1 MVIALKFI
9 LLSGGS
15 GKRLW
20 PLSNDARSKQFLKVL
35 PSKDGSL
42 ESMVQRVKRQITKH
56 VGEEDI
62 YIATSKSQVEIL
74 KSQLGNNIHIIIEP
88 TRRDTFPAIALA
100 AAYLYSVQN
109 VSPDEIV
116 VTLPV
121 DPFVDDE
128 FFSTVR
134 DLESAI
140 QASNADLALI
150 GIRPTYPSEKYGYIV
165 PAETT
170 GNYLVVDYFTEKPNE
185 EKAKQ
190 LIKENA
196 LWNSGVFGFKLD
208 TIINKIKE
216 KGLPADYEKLLN
228 SYFDLEKISFD
239 YAVVEETK
247 NIVCIPYEGNWK
259 DLGTWNT
266 LTEEITSPLIGKG
279 IVAEGASNTHIIN
292 ELDIPVTVLGVM
304 DAVVALSPDGVLV
317 TTKEK
322 SPKIKQYVEEQQ
334 PMYEERRWGSS
345 TVLDYTK
352 TDEGL
357 EVYTR
362 KIIINSECNLSYQ
375 KHHKSKKTWTVI
387 SGLGEFLLN
396 GSLTKVLSGDVLHI
410 NEGDLH
416 SIKAIT
422 QIHIIEVQSGIG
434 PIDEKI
440 ERIAVDWQ
448 QISEKYISQ
457 I

>member
-1 MVIALKFI
+1 MVIILKFI

-74 KSQLGNNIHIIIEP
+74 KSQLGNNIHIIVEP

-100 AAYLYSVQN
+100 ASYLYSVQN
-109 VSPDEIV
+109 VPLDETV

-128 FFSTVR
+128 FFSIVR
-134 DLESAI
+134 DLETVL
-140 QASNADLALI
+140 QLSNAELALI
-150 GIRPTYPSEKYGYIV
+150 GIRPTYPSEKYGYII
-165 PAETT
+165 PASSRED
-170 GNYLVVDYFTEKPNE
+170 YLVVDYFTEKPNE
-185 EKAKQ
+185 EKAKE
-190 LIKENA
+190 LLKENA
-196 LWNSGVFGFKLD
+196 LWNSGVFGFQLN
-208 TIINKIKE
+208 TIINKIKQ
-216 KGLPADYEKLLN
+216 KGLPTDYEQLLH

-247 NIVCIPYEGNWK
+247 DIVCIPYDGNWK

-266 LTEEITSPLIGKG
+266 LMEEITLPMIGKG
-279 IVAEGASNTHIIN
+279 IVAEGASNTHVIN
-292 ELDIPVTVLGVM
+292 ELDIPVTVLGVK
-304 DAVVALSPDGVLV
+304 DTVVALSPDGVLV
-317 TTKEK
+317 TTKDK
-322 SPKIKQYVEEQQ
+322 SPKIKQYVEDQQ

-352 TDEGL
+352 TEEGL

-362 KIIINSECNLSYQ
+362 KIIINSDCNLSYQ
-375 KHHKSKKTWTVI
+375 RHHKSKKTWTVI

-396 GSLTKVLSGDVLHI
+396 GVLTKVNSGDVLHI
-410 NEGDLH
+410 SEDDLH
-416 SIKAIT
+416 SIKAVT

-434 PIDEKI
+434 PIDEEV

-448 QISEKYISQ
+448 QISEKHISQ
-457 I
+457 T

>member
-1 MVIALKFI
+1 LKFI

-35 PSKDGSL
+35 PSKNDTL

-56 VGEEDI
+56 VREDDI

-109 VSPDEIV
+109 ISLDETVI
-116 VTLPV
+116 TLPV
-121 DPFVDDE
+121 DPYVDDE
-128 FFSTVR
+128 FFSTVKN
-134 DLESAI
+134 LEYALQS
-140 QASNADLALI
+140 SNADLALI
-150 GIRPTYPSEKYGYIV
+150 GIKPTYPSEKYGYII
-165 PAETT
+165 PAESAEDH
-170 GNYLVVDYFTEKPNE
+170 LVVDYFTEKPNE
-185 EKAKQ
+185 EKAKK
-190 LIKENA
+190 LLKENA
-196 LWNSGVFGFKLD
+196 LWNSGVFGFKLQ
-208 TIINKIKE
+208 TIINKIQQ
-216 KGLPADYEKLLN
+216 KGLPTDYERLLQ

-247 NIVCIPYEGNWK
+247 NIVCIPYGGNWK

-266 LTEEITSPLIGKG
+266 LTEEITSPLIGRG
-279 IVAEGASNTHIIN
+279 IVAEEAANTHVIN
-292 ELDIPVTVLGVM
+292 ELDIPVTVLGIK
-304 DAVVALSPDGVLV
+304 DSVVALSPDGVLV

-322 SPKIKQYVEEQQ
+322 SPKIKQYVEDHQ

-345 TVLDYTK
+345 TVLDYTR

-375 KHHKSKKTWTVI
+375 KHYKSKKTWTVI

-396 GSLTKVLSGDVLHI
+396 GSLVKVTSGDVLTI

-422 QIHIIEVQSGIG
+422 QIQIIEVQSGIG

>member
-1 MVIALKFI
+1 MVVALKFI

-35 PSKDGSL
+35 PSTDGSL

-56 VGEEDI
+56 IGEEDI

-74 KSQLGNNIHIIIEP
+74 KSQLGENIHIIIEP
-88 TRRDTFPAIALA
+88 TRKDTFPAIALA
-100 AAYLYSVQN
+100 ATYLYSVQN
-109 VSPDEIV
+109 VSLDETV

-121 DPFVDDE
+121 DPYVDDD
-128 FFSTVR
+128 FFSIVR
-134 DLESAI
+134 DLEDAL
-140 QASNADLALI
+140 QLSNADLALI

-165 PAETT
+165 PAESTE
-170 GNYLVVDYFTEKPNE
+170 NYLVVDYFTEKPNK

-190 LIKENA
+190 LLKENA
-196 LWNSGVFGFKLD
+196 LWNSGVFGFQLK
-208 TIINKIKE
+208 TIIHKIKQ
-216 KGLPADYEKLLN
+216 KGLPTDYEQLLH

-247 NIVCIPYEGNWK
+247 AIVCIPYEGSWK

-266 LTEEITSPLIGKG
+266 LTEEITSSLIGKG
-279 IVAEGASNTHIIN
+279 IVAEEASNTHVIN
-292 ELDIPVTVLGVM
+292 ELDIPVTVLGVK

-352 TDEGL
+352 TDQGL

-362 KIIINSECNLSYQ
+362 KIIINSDCNLSYQ
-375 KHHKSKKTWTVI
+375 RHHKSKKTWTI
-387 SGLGEFLLN
+387 INGLGEFLLN
-396 GSLTKVLSGDVLHI
+396 GSLTKVTSGDVLYI
-410 NEGDLH
+410 NEADLH

-434 PIDEKI
+434 PIDENS

-457 I
+457 N

>member
-1 MVIALKFI
+1 LKFI

-56 VGEEDI
+56 VREHDI

-100 AAYLYSVQN
+100 ATYLYSVQN
-109 VSPDEIV
+109 VSLDETV

-121 DPFVDDE
+121 DPYVDDE
-128 FFSTVR
+128 FFSIVGKLDTA
-134 DLESAI
+134 LQISK
-140 QASNADLALI
+140 ADLALI
-150 GIRPTYPSEKYGYIV
+150 GIQPTYPSEKYGYIV
-165 PAETT
+165 PAESTEE
-170 GNYLVVDYFTEKPNE
+170 YLTVDYFTEKPNE

-190 LIKENA
+190 LLKENA
-196 LWNSGVFGFKLD
+196 LWNSGVFGFKLN
-208 TIINKIKE
+208 TIINKIKQ
-216 KGLPADYEKLLN
+216 KGLPIDYGQLLQ

-247 NIVCIPYEGNWK
+247 DIVCIPFDGNWK

-279 IVAEGASNTHIIN
+279 VIAEESTDTHVIN
-292 ELDIPVTVLGVM
+292 ELDIPVTVLGVK

-345 TVLDYTK
+345 TVLDYTR

-375 KHHKSKKTWTVI
+375 KHYKSKKTWTVI

-396 GSLTKVLSGDVLHI
+396 GNLTKVTSGDMLNI

-422 QIHIIEVQSGIG
+422 QIQIIEVQSGMG

-440 ERIAVDWQ
+440 ERVAVDWQ
-448 QISEKYISQ
+448 QISKNYITH

>member
-1 MVIALKFI
+1 MKFI

-35 PSKDGSL
+35 PTKDGAL

-56 VGEEDI
+56 VSDRDI

-74 KSQLGNNIHIIIEP
+74 KSQLGNDIHIIIEP

-100 AAYLYSVQN
+100 VSYLYSVQN
-109 VSPDEIV
+109 IPLDETI

-128 FFSTVR
+128 FFSVVR
-134 DLESAI
+134 NLENALDL
-140 QASNADLALI
+140 SNAELALI

-165 PAETT
+165 PSKSTDNFLA
-170 GNYLVVDYFTEKPNE
+170 VDYFTEKPTE
-185 EKAKQ
+185 EKAIELMKQ
-190 LIKENA
+190 NA
-196 LWNSGVFGFKLD
+196 LWNSGVFSFKLA
-208 TIINKIKE
+208 TLINKIE
-216 KGLPADYEKLLN
+216 QKGLPTDYEQLIKV
-228 SYFDLEKISFD
+228 YFDLDKISFD

-247 NIVCIPYEGNWK
+247 NIVCIPYGGNWK

-266 LTEEITSPLIGKG
+266 LTEEITSPMIGKG
-279 IVAEGASNTHIIN
+279 IIAEEAINTHVIN
-292 ELDIPVTVLGVM
+292 ELDIPVTVLGVK
-304 DAVVALSPDGVLV
+304 DSVIALSPDGVLV

-322 SPKIKQYVEEQQ
+322 SPQIKQYVEDHQ

-345 TVLDYTK
+345 TILDYTK
-352 TDEGL
+352 TEEGL

-375 KHHKSKKTWTVI
+375 RHHKSRKTWTII

-396 GSLTKVLSGDVLHI
+396 GSLTKVTSGDVLHI
-410 NEGDLH
+410 NEGELH

-422 QIHIIEVQSGIG
+422 QIQIIEVQSGLG
-434 PIDEKI
+434 PIDEEI
-440 ERIAVDWQ
+440 DRLAVDWQ
-448 QISEKYISQ
+448 QITEKYITQ
-457 I
+457 N

>member
-1 MVIALKFI
+1 LKFI

-35 PSKDGSL
+35 PSKNDSL

-56 VGEEDI
+56 VREDDI

-100 AAYLYSVQN
+100 ATYLYSVQN
-109 VSPDEIV
+109 ISLDETVI
-116 VTLPV
+116 TLPV
-121 DPFVDDE
+121 DPYVDDE
-128 FFSTVR
+128 FFSTVKK
-134 DLESAI
+134 LEYALQS
-140 QASNADLALI
+140 SNADLALI
-150 GIRPTYPSEKYGYIV
+150 GIKPTYPSEKYGYII
-165 PAETT
+165 PAESAEDH
-170 GNYLVVDYFTEKPNE
+170 LVVDYFTEKPNE
-185 EKAKQ
+185 EKAKK
-190 LIKENA
+190 LLKENA
-196 LWNSGVFGFKLD
+196 LWNSGVFGFKLQ
-208 TIINKIKE
+208 TIINKIQQ
-216 KGLPADYEKLLN
+216 KGLPTDYERLLQ

-247 NIVCIPYEGNWK
+247 NIVCIPYGGNWK

-279 IVAEGASNTHIIN
+279 IVAEEASNTHVIN
-292 ELDIPVTVLGVM
+292 ELDIPVTVLGIK
-304 DAVVALSPDGVLV
+304 DSVVALSPDGVLV

-322 SPKIKQYVEEQQ
+322 SPKIKQYVEEHQ

-345 TVLDYTK
+345 TVLDYTR

-375 KHHKSKKTWTVI
+375 KHFKSKKTWTVI

-396 GSLTKVLSGDVLHI
+396 GTLVKVTSGDVLTI

-422 QIHIIEVQSGIG
+422 QIQIIEVQSGIG